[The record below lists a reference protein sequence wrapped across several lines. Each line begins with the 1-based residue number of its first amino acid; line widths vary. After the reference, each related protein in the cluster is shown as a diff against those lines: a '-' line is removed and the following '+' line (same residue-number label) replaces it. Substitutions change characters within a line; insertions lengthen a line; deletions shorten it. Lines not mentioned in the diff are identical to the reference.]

1 MQEKILE
8 AMNWR
13 YAVKVF
19 DPSKKITE
27 EQLKLVLEAG
37 RLSPSAIGIEPWK
50 FIVVENTELRQKL
63 RAASYDQPKVTDATY
78 LIIIARRTDIRENIA
93 KELIERT
100 AEIQNVK
107 PEDLDPLK
115 QMAEGGIARMDD
127 HALDAWAKAQ
137 TYIPLGIMV
146 ETAALMGI
154 DAGPME
160 GFSNEQVDAIL
171 GLKEQNLT
179 STTMLTLGYRGE
191 DPAAKRPKVRRKFE
205 DVVAF
210 VK

>member
-27 EQLKLVLEAG
+27 EQLNSVLQAG

-50 FIVVENTELRQKL
+50 FIVVENAELRQKL
-63 RAASYDQPKVTDATY
+63 RAASYDQSKVTDATY
-78 LIIIARRTDIRENIA
+78 LIIIARRTDVRENIA

-171 GLKEQNLT
+171 GLKEKNLA
-179 STTMLTLGYRGE
+179 STTILTLGYRGE
-191 DPAAKRPKVRRKFE
+191 DPAAKRPKVRRRFE

>member
-27 EQLKLVLEAG
+27 EELKIVLETG

-63 RAASYDQPKVTDATY
+63 RAASYDQPKVTDAAY
-78 LIIIARRTDIRENIA
+78 LIIIARRTDVRANIA

-137 TYIPLGIMV
+137 TYIPLGIMI

-171 GLKEQNLT
+171 GLKEKNLA

-191 DPAAKRPKVRRKFE
+191 DPAAKRQKVRRKFE
-205 DVVAF
+205 DVVEF

>member
-27 EQLKLVLEAG
+27 EELKIVLETG

-50 FIVVENTELRQKL
+50 FIVVESTELRQKL
-63 RAASYDQPKVTDATY
+63 RAASYDQPKVTDAAY
-78 LIIIARRTDIRENIA
+78 LIIIARRTDVRANIA

-137 TYIPLGIMV
+137 TYIPLGIMI

-171 GLKEQNLT
+171 GLKEKNLA

-191 DPAAKRPKVRRKFE
+191 DPAAKRLKVRRKFE
-205 DVVAF
+205 DVVEF

>member
-1 MQEKILE
+1 MQKKILE
-8 AMNWR
+8 ALNWR
-13 YAVKVF
+13 YGVKVF
-19 DPSKKITE
+19 DPTKKISE
-27 EQLKLVLEAG
+27 DDLKVILESG
-37 RLSPSAIGIEPWK
+37 RLSPSSIGIEPWK
-50 FIVVENTELRQKL
+50 FIVVENQELRQKL
-63 RAASYDQPKVTDATY
+63 RAASYDQSKVTDAAY
-78 LIIIARRTDIRENIA
+78 LIIITRRTDVRENIA

-107 PEDLDPLK
+107 TEDLDPLR

-137 TYIPLGIMV
+137 TYIPLGMMI

-171 GLKEQNLT
+171 GLKEKNLA
-179 STTMLTLGYRGE
+179 STTILTLGHRG
-191 DPAAKRPKVRRKFE
+191 DDSAAKRPKVRRKFE
-205 DVVAF
+205 DVVEF
-210 VK
+210 IK

>member
-115 QMAEGGIARMDD
+115 QMVEGGIARMDD